1 LASINEKNLALG
13 DKSKFQLVLVG
24 YDREKAGNDAYV
36 KKVNFPGVKLKGR
49 DKAQDLLKTGS
60 TGFIPNVVLMKPDGT
75 MISNDK
81 AEVLKKLNELVE
93 G

>member
-1 LASINEKNLALG
+1 M
-13 DKSKFQLVLVG
+13 
-24 YDREKAGNDAYV
+24 
-36 KKVNFPGVKLKGR
+36 KLKGR